1 MATPNT
7 PRPQASLMLFLTE
20 RSICHPVCSVV
31 HDNCFFLFA
40 VIGFH
45 PLIDDVYRRTLKRCS
60 CANFTFS
67 DYRGAGASYWLTIRV
82 TRLSAGL
89 KSLPSN
95 KAKNRGDNKTVC
107 G

>member
-1 MATPNT
+1 
-7 PRPQASLMLFLTE
+7 MLCT
-20 RSICHPVCSVV
+20 ITV
-31 HDNCFFLFA
+31 FLFA

-45 PLIDDVYRRTLKRCS
+45 PLIYDVYRRILKRFS

-67 DYRGAGASYWLTIRV
+67 GYKGAGACYWLTMCI
-82 TRLSAGL
+82 TSLSAGL

-95 KAKNRGDNKTVC
+95 KAKNRGDNKAVC